1 MACASVD
8 TEKDVGWR
16 LKTKGEKLADG
27 MVAARHFNTVQLQG
41 DYVVKTSARSVLR
54 GEMFFYSHMPP
65 DISDLFPQLKS
76 SSDDPPKPGDRPR
89 AMSSM
94 VLQEDGSF
102 TNSSPG
108 PGSPAS
114 RRRAEQIASMTLQRV
129 HGVTFS
135 HLVTNRCLTAG
146 RLVTFLT
153 ALHRLHTSVGDP
165 PSQIAKPEIDV
176 CQNYLPKLRRR
187 FEEHRALYLSLM
199 PAAGE
204 MYEKI
209 AAELESYAR
218 EKRFSYSHVIHGDP
232 VFSNV
237 LLNDDGH
244 VFLLDMRGE
253 LGSTLTLQ
261 VRAVAMR
268 ARHASL
274 VPQPSSIPLT
284 PQLSSHS
291 AGRRSVRPL
300 EGVPVAVRVRL
311 HLTLAAAARA
321 RR

>member
-1 MACASVD
+1 VACASVD

-102 TNSSPG
+102 TNGSPG

-199 PAAGE
+199 PAVSAPATSSTSTTSTSTSASTTPRCAT
-204 MYEKI
+204 
-209 AAELESYAR
+209 AACSATSCC
-218 EKRFSYSHVIHGDP
+218 KPSA
-232 VFSNV
+232 
-237 LLNDDGH
+237 
-244 VFLLDMRGE
+244 
-253 LGSTLTLQ
+253 ST
-261 VRAVAMR
+261 RC
-268 ARHASL
+268 
-274 VPQPSSIPLT
+274 SSRTCRT
-284 PQLSSHS
+284 P
-291 AGRRSVRPL
+291 P
-300 EGVPVAVRVRL
+300 
-311 HLTLAAAARA
+311 ARA
-321 RR
+321 APRRRGDVSRCTTR